1 MIRLLGVA
9 LVVAVIAPNAFAG
22 EPMSRDAVIEAARTG
37 IDFVDNTYVQQRK
50 TENLDL
56 VLIDVRTQS
65 EYELGHIPGA
75 IWIPRGR
82 AEFEVAEMVRDA
94 ETEIIVYCKTESRAA
109 LVLKSLVAQ
118 GYQNVT
124 AHKGF
129 KTWADAGLPLKNELG
144 VLQLIEEKA
153 EE

>member
-22 EPMSRDAVIEAARTG
+22 EPMSRDAVVEAART
-37 IDFVDNTYVQQRK
+37 DVVFVDNAYVQQRGG
-50 TENLDL
+50 ENHDL

-65 EYELGHIPGA
+65 EFELGHIPGA
-75 IWIPRGR
+75 VWIPRGR
-82 AEFEVAEMVRDA
+82 VEFEVAEKIRDA
-94 ETEIIVYCKTESRAA
+94 ETEIIVYCKTGSRAA
-109 LVLKSLVAQ
+109 LVLKALVAQ

-124 AHKGF
+124 AHQGF

-144 VLQLIEEKA
+144 VLRLIEEKA